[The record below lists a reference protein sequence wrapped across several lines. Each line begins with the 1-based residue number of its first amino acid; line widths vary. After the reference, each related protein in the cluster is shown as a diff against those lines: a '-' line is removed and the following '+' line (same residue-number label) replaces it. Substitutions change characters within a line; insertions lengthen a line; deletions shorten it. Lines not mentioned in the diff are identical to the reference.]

1 MSTYVF
7 PPTSS
12 DPSLTGCI
20 FSVGLKRSSRLRTEW
35 FSRQGWV
42 RGSAVRE
49 RESERAR
56 ARSKN
61 GDMHVYIPIYG
72 ARIS

>member
-49 RESERAR
+49 RESERER
-56 ARSKN
+56 ARR
-61 GDMHVYIPIYG
+61 METCMYIYG